1 MRSNDA
7 VLTIPVS
14 DEDIERFR
22 RETGFMDTKEYLS
35 RHPFR
40 SYAGYA
46 KTGFEG
52 QGGDRPWTRKD

>member
-14 DEDIERFR
+14 DKDMERFR
-22 RETGFMDTKEYLS
+22 RETGFMDTRKYLS

-40 SYAGYA
+40 SYAIYA
-46 KTGFEG
+46 RSESGN
-52 QGGDRPWTRKD
+52 QGGD